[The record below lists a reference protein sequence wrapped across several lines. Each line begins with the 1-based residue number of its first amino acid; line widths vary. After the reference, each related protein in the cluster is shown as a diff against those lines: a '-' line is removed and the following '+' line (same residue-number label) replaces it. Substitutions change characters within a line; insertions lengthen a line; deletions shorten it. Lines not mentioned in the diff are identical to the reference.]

1 MITVTRKDIQD
12 YDCSFHTEYIVT
24 ADYGFEKDIIEKC
37 LSQAI
42 EESKAQLRK
51 RTKGE

>member
-1 MITVTRKDIQD
+1 MITVICKEIQD
-12 YDCSFHTEYIVT
+12 YDCSFHTEYTVT
-24 ADYGFEKDIIEKC
+24 ADYSFEKDIIEKC

-42 EESKAQLRK
+42 EESKIQLRK